1 MVKPL
6 PLHILTEEFSNNH
19 IVAYSLEGQ
28 PIYWREMQERLDY
41 WKAKLHGVSQIK
53 VAVYHNDAIDFL
65 CILSIL
71 WSLKKIPV
79 IPENTLKTTLKVVE
93 EETDYFI
100 GEFPK
105 FKISHKTDVTKKL
118 FSSNKETNDLALI
131 IFTSGS
137 SGKPKAIYKTFKQLN
152 SELKILENHW
162 GRLSKDTLTLGTVSH
177 HHMFGLQF
185 RLFWPFVSKTP
196 FVNQDLVYLEQLQKL
211 SKFKINLISS
221 PAHLENLPETMK
233 WNETANSMKTIFS
246 AGAPLSKKAS
256 LKVYEKIG
264 VPVTEVYGSTETG
277 AVSQREQIKNSL
289 WNPLKGISIK
299 KIDKKLAISSPSAK
313 DKGWYI
319 SEDLCEIHANGSFSL
334 KGRVDN
340 IIKVGGKRISK
351 TAIEEILNKHSL
363 TEKAYVVFLK
373 KRKNRVGAVVQL
385 TREGNEELIDKGKV
399 VLQKKLSKGL
409 KEVIEKVAW
418 PRYWRFVYEMPIN
431 QQGKITFSTLQEL
444 FDEESKLKFP
454 DFFSQEFDESTQE
467 YVIEFILPQNLFY
480 FKGHFQGR
488 PVLPGFV
495 QISWAIHYAQELF
508 GELGTFVRLEA
519 IKFQQVIQP
528 REKIKL
534 KLRWEEEK
542 HRLFFGYSNKN
553 NTNSM
558 GRVVFKEET

>member
-19 IVAYSLEGQ
+19 IVAYSLEGH
-28 PIYWREMQERLDY
+28 PIYWTEMQERLDF
-41 WKAKLHGVSQIK
+41 WKAKLKGVSQIK
-53 VAVYHNDAIDFL
+53 VAVYHKNAIDFL

-105 FKISHKTDVTKKL
+105 FKTSSKTNITKI
-118 FSSNKETNDLALI
+118 SSNKEISDLALI

-137 SGKPKAIYKTFKQLN
+137 SGKPKAVYKTFKQLN

-162 GRLSKDTLTLGTVSH
+162 GKLSKDTLTLGTVSH

-221 PAHLENLPETMK
+221 PAHLEHFPETMAWSEIK
-233 WNETANSMKTIFS
+233 DSMKTIFS

-256 LKVYEKIG
+256 LKVHEKIG

-277 AVSQREQIKNSL
+277 AVAQREHTKNSL

-299 KIDKKLAISSPSAK
+299 KIDRKLAIRSPSAK
-313 DKGWYI
+313 EKGWYI
-319 SEDLCEIHANGSFSL
+319 SEDLCEVHANESFSL
-334 KGRVDN
+334 KGRADN

-363 TEKAYVVFLK
+363 IEKACVVFLK
-373 KRKNRVGAVVQL
+373 KRKNRVGAVVKL

-399 VLQKKLSKGL
+399 ALQKQIVKGL
-409 KEVIEKVAW
+409 KGVIEKVAW
-418 PRYWRFVYEMPIN
+418 PRYWRFVYQIPVN
-431 QQGKITFSTLQEL
+431 QQGKIKLSYLQKL
-444 FDEESKLKFP
+444 FDKESELMYP
-454 DFFSQEFDESTQE
+454 DFLSKDFDEGTQE
-467 YVIEFILPQNLFY
+467 YIIKFVLPQNLFY
-480 FKGHFQGR
+480 FRGHFQGR
-488 PVLPGFV
+488 PVLPGV
-495 QISWAIHYAQELF
+495 AQVSWAVHYAQELF
-508 GELGTFVRLEA
+508 GELGTFIRLEA
-519 IKFQQVIQP
+519 LKFQQVIQP
-528 REKIKL
+528 EETISL
-534 KLRWEEEK
+534 KLRWEAEK
-542 HRLFFGYSNKN
+542 HRLFFSYSNKN
-553 NTNSM
+553 NSNST
-558 GRVVFKEET
+558 GRIVFKEEI

>member
-1 MVKPL
+1 
-6 PLHILTEEFSNNH
+6 
-19 IVAYSLEGQ
+19 
-28 PIYWREMQERLDY
+28 
-41 WKAKLHGVSQIK
+41 
-53 VAVYHNDAIDFL
+53 
-65 CILSIL
+65 
-71 WSLKKIPV
+71 
-79 IPENTLKTTLKVVE
+79 
-93 EETDYFI
+93 
-100 GEFPK
+100 
-105 FKISHKTDVTKKL
+105 
-118 FSSNKETNDLALI
+118 
-131 IFTSGS
+131 
-137 SGKPKAIYKTFKQLN
+137 
-152 SELKILENHW
+152 
-162 GRLSKDTLTLGTVSH
+162 
-177 HHMFGLQF
+177 
-185 RLFWPFVSKTP
+185 
-196 FVNQDLVYLEQLQKL
+196 
-211 SKFKINLISS
+211 
-221 PAHLENLPETMK
+221 
-233 WNETANSMKTIFS
+233 
-246 AGAPLSKKAS
+246 
-256 LKVYEKIG
+256 
-264 VPVTEVYGSTETG
+264 
-277 AVSQREQIKNSL
+277 
-289 WNPLKGISIK
+289 
-299 KIDKKLAISSPSAK
+299 
-313 DKGWYI
+313 
-319 SEDLCEIHANGSFSL
+319 
-334 KGRVDN
+334 
-340 IIKVGGKRISK
+340 
-351 TAIEEILNKHSL
+351 L

-454 DFFSQEFDESTQE
+454 DFLSQEFDENTQE

>member
-1 MVKPL
+1 M
-6 PLHILTEEFSNNH
+6 S
-19 IVAYSLEGQ
+19 
-28 PIYWREMQERLDY
+28 
-41 WKAKLHGVSQIK
+41 
-53 VAVYHNDAIDFL
+53 
-65 CILSIL
+65 
-71 WSLKKIPV
+71 
-79 IPENTLKTTLKVVE
+79 
-93 EETDYFI
+93 
-100 GEFPK
+100 
-105 FKISHKTDVTKKL
+105 
-118 FSSNKETNDLALI
+118 
-131 IFTSGS
+131 
-137 SGKPKAIYKTFKQLN
+137 
-152 SELKILENHW
+152 
-162 GRLSKDTLTLGTVSH
+162 
-177 HHMFGLQF
+177 
-185 RLFWPFVSKTP
+185 
-196 FVNQDLVYLEQLQKL
+196 
-211 SKFKINLISS
+211 
-221 PAHLENLPETMK
+221 
-233 WNETANSMKTIFS
+233 
-246 AGAPLSKKAS
+246 
-256 LKVYEKIG
+256 
-264 VPVTEVYGSTETG
+264 VTEVYGSTETG
-277 AVSQREQIKNSL
+277 AVSQREQIKDSL

-319 SEDLCEIHANGSFSL
+319 SEDLCEIHVNGSFSL

-431 QQGKITFSTLQEL
+431 QQGKITFSKLQEL

-454 DFFSQEFDESTQE
+454 DFLSQEFDESTQE
-467 YVIEFILPQNLFY
+467 YVMEFILPQNLFY

-542 HRLFFGYSNKN
+542 HRLFFEYSNKN
-553 NTNSM
+553 KATQTHHIFPRSFYLNICHYRENLIRITAGEHLEDAHPIGNRHKVDKQFQIKLLLAKLNSIKKSIEANEDFYDLKTFIFVLNTGFAIDLADDMNINDIKNFLKS
-558 GRVVFKEET
+558 R